1 MPGVEIRAR
10 EGYDSPGKPPKTVP
24 GTPLDALSRAALQTG
39 GLTMRVVAIPAPL
52 PTEPAAAVLVGIEL
66 PTALATKAGRIEF
79 AVSAID
85 GDGAVRARTRF
96 TTNFSAAEKIAA
108 AWTRTG
114 SRIDV
119 PPGEYQIRV
128 AAIGADKSEGS
139 VFLDVAVPRFDA
151 ELGVGGLSLGASSS
165 IAVTEADR
173 LRGVLPLIPLATN
186 ELAPGGGVIAQ
197 LPIRVASKAATSS
210 MTITATLYGPDGRTA
225 TLDRRAGDARA
236 YAGIAGKVYQIALP
250 PSLTAGRYRLVVE
263 SALGRTTVAREIT
276 FFVLPR

>member
-1 MPGVEIRAR
+1 
-10 EGYDSPGKPPKTVP
+10 
-24 GTPLDALSRAALQTG
+24 
-39 GLTMRVVAIPAPL
+39 MRVVAIPAPL

-96 TTNFSAAEKIAA
+96 TTNFSAAEKTAA

-151 ELGVGGLSLGASSS
+151 ELGVGGLSLGASQF
-165 IAVTEADR
+165 DR
-173 LRGVLPLIPLATN
+173 RHRSGSPPW
-186 ELAPGGGVIAQ
+186 
-197 LPIRVASKAATSS
+197 
-210 MTITATLYGPDGRTA
+210 RTA
-225 TLDRRAGDARA
+225 AHPSREQRACARRRSHRAAADTRRIKGSSQLHDDYRDA
-236 YAGIAGKVYQIALP
+236 LW
-250 PSLTAGRYRLVVE
+250 
-263 SALGRTTVAREIT
+263 
-276 FFVLPR
+276 PRR